1 MPQLTSV
8 PRVQP
13 GLPTRLA
20 SGATIV
26 AALSFL
32 AVWATRRLP
41 QRSAI
46 AHFDQVGALNG
57 VHVPAAT
64 PYVVALTVAF
74 ILAALFR
81 RRELQDARVASRVI
95 ALVLCAVALPLAS
108 VLGQQ
113 ALVLICASVVAV
125 LLGVHVPVGRIQL
138 SPKLERAMPWLLWG
152 GVALMHAAY
161 SMHRHAWYG
170 SGSWDHGCMI
180 HNFYRASRFLS
191 TTSTVLGD
199 VDFLGDHFMI
209 GIYLYAPLSWLNAS
223 GYMILLIQAVNLA
236 AAAPAL
242 YLMARHHRIR
252 FGPALVLALAGGLS
266 FGLQSAAYFDSHEIT
281 VGFGFLAWGLWAFE
295 TGRLR
300 TATLLLFTFALF
312 KESLGAYVVG
322 LGLLS
327 LWRAVVL
334 KDRRHLKYGL
344 FWVVAGAVW
353 FVLVNRFFMPTLIAR
368 GRLPEPH
375 ETFGDFGPTVFEA
388 AVGIVTHPMKALAAV
403 FVPNEKLMSLA
414 VTLGNT
420 GGLALLS
427 PQVGLAALPLFAER
441 FLSSKA
447 TMWQMGYHYAAPLCL
462 YAGWASVRG
471 WAAAERA
478 VARGFRGYSRR
489 LMKVA
494 PAVLSIYVALCA
506 LGMNGFG
513 YRHPSNYFR
522 WTEGY
527 FANAERKP
535 AHDAAVALIE
545 GQGRDARVAAQNRL
559 LPHLADRPV
568 IYRLAEWEKADWV
581 LLSVGESAWPS
592 PNGYP
597 RRLARQLD
605 RDDGWKLVFSEA
617 TTAVF
622 AREGT
627 TPMPG
632 ISPASGLGLVSRP
645 RDIDD
650 SQNPP

>member
-1 MPQLTSV
+1 MTSLR
-8 PRVQP
+8 RVQP

-20 SGATIV
+20 SGASIV

-41 QRSAI
+41 QRTSI
-46 AHFDQVGALNG
+46 AGFDSVAALDG

-64 PYVVALTVAF
+64 PYVVALTLAF
-74 ILAALFR
+74 VLFALVR
-81 RRELQDARVASRVI
+81 RRELQDARIASRVI
-95 ALVLCAVALPLAS
+95 ALVLFAVAVPLVS

-113 ALVLICASVVAV
+113 ALVLVCATVVAV
-125 LLGVHVPVGRIQL
+125 LLGVHVPTGW
-138 SPKLERAMPWLLWG
+138 SGPSAKLERAMPWLLWG
-152 GVALMHAAY
+152 AVALIHAAY

-209 GIYLYAPLSWLNAS
+209 GIYLYAPLSWLSAS
-223 GYMILLIQAVNLA
+223 GYMVLLIQAVNLA

-242 YLMARHHRIR
+242 YLMARHHQIR
-252 FGPALVLALAGGLS
+252 FGPALVLALTGALS

-327 LWRAVVL
+327 LWRAAVL
-334 KDRRHLKYGL
+334 KDRRHLKYGTL
-344 FWVVAGAVW
+344 WIVAGVVW
-353 FVLVNRFFMPTLIAR
+353 FVLVNRVFMPTLIAR

-375 ETFGDFGPTVFEA
+375 ETFGDFGPTIFEA
-388 AVGIVTHPMKALAAV
+388 AVGILTHPMKALAAI
-403 FVPNEKLMSLA
+403 FVPSEKLMSLA
-414 VTLGNT
+414 VTLGNS

-471 WAAAERA
+471 WAAAQRR
-478 VARGFRGYSRR
+478 VARGFRGFSRR
-489 LMKVA
+489 LMVSA
-494 PAVLSIYVALCA
+494 PAVLSIYVAVCA

-535 AHDAAVALIE
+535 AHDAAVALLQ
-545 GQGRDARVAAQNRL
+545 GQGRDARIAAQNRL

-568 IYRLAEWEKADWV
+568 IYRLAQWNKADWV

-605 RDDGWKLVFSEA
+605 RDRGWKLVFSQA

-622 AREGT
+622 VRT
-627 TPMPG
+627 SVTLMPAVA
-632 ISPASGLGLVSRP
+632 PAKGLGLPGGAS
-645 RDIDD
+645 DIDD